1 MKTATDG
8 PYPKTRSERN
18 MKRIIGI
25 CAAILCMFLFIPHAH
40 AEEVGIEITAT
51 PSELTDGGTVDFTFY
66 IDNHNA
72 DYPMEDVTIT
82 YLDTEYDILEGE
94 VIPPDY
100 HAENIVL
107 SLPVSDSQLGSPI
120 VFTLNWTRNGEPM
133 SQEASITVARAENP
147 VIQVTRTAD
156 VDYAK
161 PGETIVLTYTI
172 KNDTKFDMTDI
183 TLIDENISDDPI
195 LQHDSLRASSSYS
208 INYSYTMGDES
219 VISTP
224 LVTYTVNEKTKTFS
238 AIDPLTLTMVLIQ
251 LDMDV
256 DMGTP
261 TPSGVTFSI
270 DVENTGSQTISDIQI
285 SDERSNLV
293 NDETFTLEPGETH
306 TLSYTVVPLMTE
318 PLRNVQFELTGT
330 DPFSGT
336 YTLTPDD
343 VYEVYPYVDESQI
356 SVTVAAE
363 TVTAWTADS
372 GTVTARLIIT
382 NHSTVELTSIN
393 VMETSI
399 GVIATFE
406 TLPAGETTFDQ
417 EIELG
422 SPRNL
427 SFTVKG
433 YDPTGTNR
441 ELASCIL
448 PVAYGTE
455 EAEETVEATAAPS
468 SGGNMTLFNDLS
480 SAITKIL
487 IVLGVLMVVSFI
499 VLVVL
504 TAMEQSKK
512 PRRYDDDED
521 DDQDR
526 YDAFFNIREDPIPEQ
541 RNYDKGPN
549 QEEISYTKR
558 MLALKDEGQAG
569 TVNNG
574 APGES
579 SAHKNGGTHINVKP
593 ADVGERFQPERKPP
607 ETRSAARQ
615 SDVDDAV
622 DMLIDT
628 TRLHRTPEESEAK
641 YRPSHAPASEQAP
654 RARQGTAK
662 SEPVKKQAPPRVFDY
677 QQRPKQQAVRKQT
690 VTRVE
695 KNPPRQKND
704 DDWE

>member
-1 MKTATDG
+1 
-8 PYPKTRSERN
+8 
-18 MKRIIGI
+18 MKRIIGV
-25 CAAILCMFLFIPHAH
+25 CVAILCMLLFIPHAH

-51 PSELTDGGTVDFTFY
+51 PSELTDAGTVEFTFY

-82 YLDTEYDILEGE
+82 YLDATYDVLEGE

-133 SQEASITVARAENP
+133 SQEASVTVQRAENP
-147 VIQVTRTAD
+147 VIEVTRTAD
-156 VDYAK
+156 ADNAK
-161 PGETIVLTYTI
+161 PGEVIVLTYTI
-172 KNDTKFDMTDI
+172 KNETKFDMTDI
-183 TLIDENISDDPI
+183 TLIDENISDNPI

-219 VISTP
+219 VVSAP

-238 AIDPLTLTMVLIQ
+238 SIEPLTLTMVLIQ
-251 LDMDV
+251 LDMNV

-261 TPSGVTFSI
+261 TPSGVAFNI

-285 SDERSNLV
+285 LDERSNLI
-293 NDETFTLEPGETH
+293 NEETFTLEPGETH

-318 PLRNVQFELTGT
+318 PLRNVKFKLTGT
-330 DPFSGT
+330 DPFGDA

-343 VYEVYPYVDESQI
+343 VYEVYPFVDESQI

-372 GTVTARLIIT
+372 GAITARVIIT
-382 NHSTVELTSIN
+382 NHSTVELTSIT
-393 VMETSI
+393 VLETSI
-399 GVIATFE
+399 GVVKTFE

-417 EIELG
+417 EIEIG

-427 SFTVKG
+427 TFTVKG

-455 EAEETVEATAAPS
+455 EAQEETAETTPS
-468 SGGNMTLFNDLS
+468 PNSGGNMTLFNDLS

-487 IVLGVLMVVSFI
+487 IVLGVLMVISFI

-504 TAMEQSKK
+504 TAMEQARK
-512 PRRYDDDED
+512 PRRYDDDAD
-521 DDQDR
+521 DDLGG

-541 RNYDKGPN
+541 QTYDERPN

-574 APGES
+574 SDSAKPSTPG
-579 SAHKNGGTHINVKP
+579 T
-593 ADVGERFQPERKPP
+593 RK
-607 ETRSAARQ
+607 RSADESTSGSDRPQPKRQ
-615 SDVDDAV
+615 PSATQRIPKQTEVDEAV
-622 DMLIDT
+622 DRLIDT
-628 TRLHRTPEESEAK
+628 TRLRHAPEESAAK
-641 YRPSHAPASEQAP
+641 YRPARPTGAAKPP
-654 RARQGTAK
+654 RVQQSAVK
-662 SEPVKKQAPPRVFDY
+662 SETRKKQAPPRAFDY
-677 QQRPKQQAVRKQT
+677 KQRPKRQPIKKQN

-695 KNPPRQKND
+695 KYASRRDNYD
-704 DDWE
+704 DGE